1 MWNKLIVLFGI
12 FDIVVVVIFL
22 FGITGDSPL
31 SEMLA
36 APFCQGEIIMR
47 SNYNGDQFFCR
58 EGDFERDIT
67 LPIVMVAIVG
77 IGGGVITILLGV
89 FLSSFLSLSRQGRIL
104 KDGEPARGQILN
116 LQSTG
121 IRINNVPLYDIVLE
135 VIPDYQPAYQA
146 TVRMRVD
153 MFHAQYLQI
162 GTEVPVMVD
171 RNNPQ
176 HVAID
181 MEALAQLGNQMT
193 KLKNDSNS
201 LPARLRE
208 LEESLRAGL
217 ITQQEYDHLRQRILD
232 EV

>member
-1 MWNKLIVLFGI
+1 
-12 FDIVVVVIFL
+12 
-22 FGITGDSPL
+22 
-31 SEMLA
+31 
-36 APFCQGEIIMR
+36 MR
-47 SNYNGDQFFCR
+47 SNYDSDQFFCR

-67 LPIVMVAIVG
+67 LPIVLVAIIG
-77 IGGGVITILLGV
+77 ICSGVISILIGV

-104 KDGEPARGQILN
+104 KEGEPARGQILN

-121 IRINNVPLYDIVLE
+121 IRINNVPLYDVVLE

-146 TVRMRVD
+146 TVRMRVN

-162 GTEVPVMVD
+162 GAEVPVMVD
-171 RNNPQ
+171 RNNAQ
-176 HVAID
+176 QVAID
-181 MEALAQLGNQMT
+181 MDALAQMGNPMT

-201 LPARLRE
+201 LPSRLRE

>member
-1 MWNKLIVLFGI
+1 MWSKLLVLFGI
-12 FDIVVVVIFL
+12 FDIVIIVIFL

-31 SEMLA
+31 SEILA
-36 APFCQGEIIMR
+36 APFCQGEVVMR
-47 SNYNGDQFFCR
+47 SNYDSDQFFCR

-67 LPIVMVAIVG
+67 FPIVMIAIVG
-77 IGGGVITILLGV
+77 ISGGVITILIGA

-104 KDGEPARGQILN
+104 KEGEPARAQILN
-116 LQSTG
+116 LQSSG
-121 IRINNVPLYDIVLE
+121 IRINNVPLYDVLLE
-135 VIPDYQPAYQA
+135 VIPDYQPSYQA
-146 TVRMRVD
+146 TVRMRVN

-162 GTEVPVMVD
+162 GAEVPVMVD
-171 RNNPQ
+171 RNNPK

-181 MEALAQLGNQMT
+181 MDAIAQMGSPMT
-193 KLKNDSNS
+193 KHKNDSNS

-217 ITQQEYDHLRQRILD
+217 ITQEEYDRLRQRILD